1 LFSLPIH
8 RKFLVGH
15 FVCDAA
21 GAAGRLVVF
30 DEDVDRLV
38 RDDVQRVEGAH
49 VLVPHVADH
58 EREQRPTDRT
68 KRQWDD
74 WTNRKTEKVFY
85 MEGLIEHFVIV

>member
-1 LFSLPIH
+1 MVFLFNLPIH
-8 RKFLVGH
+8 REFLVGH
-15 FVCDAA
+15 FVCNAA
-21 GAAGRLVVF
+21 RAAWRLVVF

-58 EREQRPTDRT
+58 EREQRPAYRA

-74 WTNRKTEKVFY
+74 WT
-85 MEGLIEHFVIV
+85 